1 MVIVQGLLSEGAD
14 SIVIAKFDE
23 VSGFWYTPFF
33 LVYTKVFVRVYL
45 QGTVES
51 RSCHILPVHL
61 YYIEFL
67 LHRLQRTIKTQLD
80 PHSIGTVLSELW

>member
-33 LVYTKVFVRVYL
+33 FWCIPRYLYVYTFRVQLKVEAVIHFQYTYTTLYFCYIGYREL
-45 QGTVES
+45 S
-51 RSCHILPVHL
+51 KHNWILTL
-61 YYIEFL
+61 
-67 LHRLQRTIKTQLD
+67 
-80 PHSIGTVLSELW
+80 